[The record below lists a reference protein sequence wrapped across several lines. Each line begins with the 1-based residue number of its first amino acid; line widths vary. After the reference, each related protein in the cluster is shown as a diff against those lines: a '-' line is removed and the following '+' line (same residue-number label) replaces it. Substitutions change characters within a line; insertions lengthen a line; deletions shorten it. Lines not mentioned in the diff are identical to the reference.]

1 MIPAPKICV
10 SVNSVEFMYLN
21 PRLYPI
27 TIIHTAVRNMQ
38 TATSNNFSNASGY
51 KPRST
56 SWTSIRLLNIYRLG
70 LSSIFFSQSF
80 VIPSP
85 LLKIANHGL
94 YTWVSSAFLL
104 LSVVWMLAAWIER
117 RGFQLQF
124 SLQIYGDTII
134 IILLMH
140 ACGGISSGL
149 GMLLIISIAVTGL
162 LVKQALAITFAS
174 LASIGLLAEYLYS
187 SINLPNYAVNSTQ
200 VGILGATLIATAIV
214 THKLTERVRSSEQL
228 VQQRERDVS
237 LLSALNQE
245 IIENLQAGVIVL
257 TKNYAIRHINNTALK
272 MLNIAVNDSFSLER
286 DQPKV
291 LAVLEKWRH
300 SAQTDTPYLPSET
313 GLDNIQIS
321 FRRLLDQGRENI
333 LIFLND
339 VSSIKHSM
347 QQAKLA
353 SLGHLTASI
362 AHEIRNPLGAIS
374 YAAQLLSENSD
385 LAETEHR
392 MTEII
397 HQHSDRINHIIE
409 DILEISRGTPAAL
422 EEIDL
427 GEWLGK
433 FIEGFSLSNQTSAD
447 WFDLDISVENN
458 SILFDAGHLTQI
470 MTNLCTNAQI
480 HGDNNKSLHIKVY
493 SDQAYPINIEIAD
506 QGPGIDQQT
515 LDKIFEP
522 FFTTSHKGSGLG
534 LYIVDQLCEL
544 NDATISAQQNE
555 YNGSSFI
562 IHPRISFPQKNQ

>member
-1 MIPAPKICV
+1 
-10 SVNSVEFMYLN
+10 
-21 PRLYPI
+21 
-27 TIIHTAVRNMQ
+27 MQ
-38 TATSNNFSNASGY
+38 IATSNNFSSASGY

-56 SWTSIRLLNIYRLG
+56 NWTSIRLLNVYRLG

-80 VIPSP
+80 ITPSP

-104 LSVVWMLAAWIER
+104 LSLVWMLAAWIER

-124 SLQIYGDTII
+124 SLQIYSDTII

-162 LVKQALAITFAS
+162 IVEQALAITFAA

-187 SINLPNYAVNSTQ
+187 SINLSAYAGNSTQ

-228 VQQRERDVS
+228 VQQRERDVAM
-237 LLSALNQE
+237 LSAMNQE
-245 IIENLQAGVIVL
+245 IIDNLQAGVIVL
-257 TKNYAIRHINNTALK
+257 TKNNTIRHVNNTALK
-272 MLNIAVNDSFSLER
+272 MLNIAVDNSFSLKR

-291 LAVLEKWRH
+291 LAALEKWRQ
-300 SAQTDTPYLPSET
+300 SSQSDTPYLPSET

-321 FRRLLDQGRENI
+321 FRRLLDQGRENV

-339 VSSIKHSM
+339 VSSIKNSM

-374 YAAQLLSENSD
+374 YAAQLLSENSE
-385 LAETEHR
+385 LEEAEHR

-409 DILEISRGTPAAL
+409 DILEISRGTPAAQGKIVL
-422 EEIDL
+422 EV
-427 GEWLGK
+427 WLDK
-433 FIEGFSLSNQTSAD
+433 FIGDFCLSNQATRD
-447 WFDLDISVENN
+447 CFDLEITAKNHY
-458 SILFDAGHLTQI
+458 ILFDSGHLTQI
-470 MTNLCTNAQI
+470 MTNLCTNARI
-480 HGDNNKSLHIKVY
+480 HGNINKPLHIKVY
-493 SDQAYPINIEIAD
+493 SNHAYRMNIEVAD
-506 QGPGIDQQT
+506 EGPGIDQQT
-515 LDKIFEP
+515 LDKIFDP
-522 FFTTSHKGSGLG
+522 FFTTSHQGSGLG
-534 LYIVDQLCEL
+534 LYIVNQLCEL
-544 NDATISAQQNE
+544 NDATISARQNS

-562 IHPRISFPQKNQ
+562 IHPRIPISHQIQ